1 MKRKQGISLIV
12 LVITII
18 VMIILAAAVVITL
31 SNTGIINKANQA
43 VDKTNEKQVQDLAA
57 LVWADAFMDGKRGEE
72 LKTEVETK
80 LKDYASVYNIT
91 VTDTGVAVTK
101 KEQAGGG
108 TNTPPSNVP
117 EDWKASV
124 REVTEDG
131 VPIPIGFVK
140 SPYENEGTK
149 DGGLVI
155 YALTE
160 DEIKAGKTTITDD
173 HSTALRGRNQFVW
186 VPVPKNEFKA
196 KFIRSNNGMKLADGT
211 DKYTLSPKVGTSSQ
225 FWELVLDEN
234 NMPSQNTTEDNIEK
248 YVSPATLLEATKMY
262 ESVQKYGGF
271 YIARY
276 EVGSKE
282 VANLTIGGT
291 TRGYVATRATK
302 NDISNLSVTM
312 QKYPYSTVAW
322 GTSTKD
328 ETSSDMAVSLARAF
342 YPSTGTT
349 YGVVS
354 TLTYGVQWDRTLAW
368 WEEQDAL
375 DGVDNLNLTNSTS
388 YGVYNGTTIAS
399 ADLNAGA
406 EYSIYARSKYSKWDT
421 ITEKISSGSWLL
433 TTGGYEK
440 ANVYNIYDMAGN
452 LYEWTME
459 GDSATYRVFRGG
471 YFYDNGG
478 NHPVASRSFNIPAF
492 AGSAFGFRPSL
503 YIK

>member
-18 VMIILAAAVVITL
+18 VMVILAAAVVITL

-117 EDWKASV
+117 EDWKVSV

-196 KFIRSNNGMKLADGT
+196 KFIRSNNGMKASDGT
-211 DKYTLSPKVGTSSQ
+211 TDAYTLSSTIGTSNQ
-225 FWELVLDEN
+225 YWELVLDEN
-234 NMPSQNTTEDNIEK
+234 NMPSQNTTTDNIQD

-276 EVGSKE
+276 EVGSKTVYNRATDGNE
-282 VANLTIGGT
+282 DY
-291 TRGYVATRATK
+291 RATRATTA
-302 NDISNLSVTM
+302 DISNLSVTM

-322 GTSTKD
+322 GTSMKD

-399 ADLNAGA
+399 ADLNPGA
-406 EYSIYARSKYSKWDT
+406 EYSIYASSKYGKWNS
-421 ITEKISSGSWLL
+421 ITEKTSTGYWLL

-452 LYEWTME
+452 IYEWTME
-459 GDSATYRVFRGG
+459 GYSTASRVLRGG
-471 YFYDNGG
+471 SFGNNGG
-478 NHPVASRSFNIPAF
+478 VFPVANRSHLNPAS
-492 AGSAFGFRPSL
+492 AGINCGFRPSL

>member
-1 MKRKQGISLIV
+1 MNRKQGISLIV

-18 VMIILAAAVVITL
+18 VMVILAAAVVITL

-43 VDKTNEKQVQDLAA
+43 VNLTNEKQVQDLAA

-140 SPYENEGTK
+140 SPYAGEGTK
-149 DGGLVI
+149 AGGLVI

-173 HSTALRGRNQFVW
+173 HSTALKGRNQFVW

-196 KFIRSNNGMKLADGT
+196 KFIRSIHGMKKSDGTT
-211 DKYTLSPKVGTSSQ
+211 DKYILSSTIGTSNQ
-225 FWELVLDEN
+225 YWELVLDEN
-234 NMPSQNTTEDNIEK
+234 NMPSQNTTTDNIQD

-276 EVGSKE
+276 EVGSKTVHNRATDGSE
-282 VANLTIGGT
+282 NYI
-291 TRGYVATRATK
+291 ATRATTA
-302 NDISNLSVTM
+302 DISNLSVTM
-312 QKYPYSTVAW
+312 QKYPYNLVAW
-322 GTSTKD
+322 GTSMKD

-342 YPSTGTT
+342 YPSTETT

-354 TLTYGVQWDRTLAW
+354 TLTYGVQWDRTLSW

-375 DGVDNLNLTNSTS
+375 DGVDNLSLTSS
-388 YGVYNGTTIAS
+388 SGYGVYKDEIIAS
-399 ADLNAGA
+399 KDINPGA
-406 EYSIYARSKYSKWDT
+406 EYSIYANGKYGKWNS
-421 ITEKISSGSWLL
+421 ITEKTSSDSWLL

-452 LYEWTME
+452 IYEWTME
-459 GDSATYRVFRGG
+459 GSSTNVRVPRGG
-471 YFYDNGG
+471 NFIYDGDNR
-478 NHPVASRSFNIPAF
+478 PVASR
-492 AGSAFGFRPSL
+492 GSSNPDSANSLYGFRPSL